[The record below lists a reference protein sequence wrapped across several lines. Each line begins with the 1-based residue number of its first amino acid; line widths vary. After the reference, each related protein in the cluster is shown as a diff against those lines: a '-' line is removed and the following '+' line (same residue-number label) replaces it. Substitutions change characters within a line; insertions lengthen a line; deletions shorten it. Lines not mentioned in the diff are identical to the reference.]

1 LDSNSQQKDIA
12 APALLYHESVRDS
25 VNTSSEEQ
33 SPIKLRI
40 QAARRARAAIGLSA
54 IMLLTITIGC
64 IYRLCFRANPLGIQA
79 ILLMGLVGLVLL
91 SLGRSHAS
99 RRMTELVILRFY
111 KSFRFYGTVV
121 SITAALLFIYA
132 LMLKP
137 AAPVQARVVPTK
149 RPIAVEPTPKPQPVM
164 PIAPPTTPEFPELRL
179 TGVILHGSRSSAVI
193 NQKTL
198 KVGDYIDGVRLVEV
212 QENRVVVEKSGL
224 KKTISRFV
232 MPATAM
238 TKIAAK

>member
-1 LDSNSQQKDIA
+1 
-12 APALLYHESVRDS
+12 VRDS
-25 VNTSSEEQ
+25 ANTSSEEQ

-64 IYRLCFRANPLGIQA
+64 IYRLCFRENPLGIQA
-79 ILLMGLVGLVLL
+79 IMLMGLVGLVLL

-99 RRMTELVILRFY
+99 RRMTELAILRFY
-111 KSFRFYGTVV
+111 KSFRFYGTVI
-121 SITAALLFIYA
+121 SITAALVFVYA

-137 AAPVQARVVPTK
+137 AAPVEVRLVP
-149 RPIAVEPTPKPQPVM
+149 AELPTPKLQSVM
-164 PIAPPTTPEFPELRL
+164 PVAPPTEFPELRL

-198 KVGDYIDGVRLVEV
+198 KVGDCIDGVRLVEV
-212 QENRVVVEKSGL
+212 HENRVVVEKNGL
-224 KKTISRFV
+224 EKTISRFV

-238 TKIAAK
+238 AKIAAK

>member
-25 VNTSSEEQ
+25 VNSSSEEQ

-64 IYRLCFRANPLGIQA
+64 IYRLCFRDNPLGIQA
-79 ILLMGLVGLVLL
+79 IVLMGLVGLVLL

-99 RRMTELVILRFY
+99 RRLTELAILRFY

-121 SITAALLFIYA
+121 SITAALVFVYA

-137 AAPVQARVVPTK
+137 AAPVQARAVPAE
-149 RPIAVEPTPKPQPVM
+149 RPSPKLQPVM
-164 PIAPPTTPEFPELRL
+164 PVAPPTTPEFPELRL

-212 QENRVVVEKSGL
+212 QENRVVVEKNGL

>member
-1 LDSNSQQKDIA
+1 
-12 APALLYHESVRDS
+12 
-25 VNTSSEEQ
+25 
-33 SPIKLRI
+33 
-40 QAARRARAAIGLSA
+40 
-54 IMLLTITIGC
+54 MLLTITIGC
-64 IYRLCFRANPLGIQA
+64 IYRLSFRENPLGIQV
-79 ILLMGLVGLVLL
+79 IMLMGLVGLVLL
-91 SLGRSHAS
+91 SLGRGHAS
-99 RRMTELVILRFY
+99 RRMTELAILRFY

-121 SITAALLFIYA
+121 SITAALVFVYA

-137 AAPVQARVVPTK
+137 AVPVQARVVP
-149 RPIAVEPTPKPQPVM
+149 AELSTPKLQSVM
-164 PIAPPTTPEFPELRL
+164 PVAPPTEFPQLRL

-212 QENRVVVEKSGL
+212 QENRVVVEKNGL

-238 TKIAAK
+238 AKIAGK